1 MATEEHQRRERGV
14 TAEERIIGAA
24 GSAFIDL
31 GYDVSMAEIA
41 RRAGMG
47 MSAIYRLYPS
57 KNDLVTAV
65 RLAGMSF
72 IADRARQ
79 ALEEEPDGARA
90 LERFL
95 FACLGA
101 RAGHMLP
108 VLGRRQAPTPG
119 LDAVREEMHRAIDAV
134 AERAKADGALRPEV
148 TGADLLL
155 LLDHL
160 SPSLPLDHPQAL
172 LLQRRYAR
180 MVLDGLRTPAPAAL
194 PGPAPDWNLMKALWD
209 GRRNQD

>member
-1 MATEEHQRRERGV
+1 MT
-14 TAEERIIGAA
+14 TTEERIISAA
-24 GSAFIDL
+24 SSAFIDM
-31 GYDVSMAEIA
+31 GYEVSMAEIA

-47 MSAIYRLYPS
+47 MSAIYRHYPS
-57 KNDLVTAV
+57 KHDLVTAV

-72 IADRARQ
+72 ITDQARRAL
-79 ALEEEPDGARA
+79 ASEPDGTRA

-95 FACLGA
+95 FACLEA

-119 LDAVREEMHRAIDAV
+119 LDAVREEMHRAIDAIT
-134 AERAKADGALRPEV
+134 ERARAEGALRAEV

-180 MVLDGLRTPAPAAL
+180 MVLDGLRVPSAATL
-194 PGPAPDWNLMKALWD
+194 PGPAPDWDLMRFLWD
-209 GRRNQD
+209 GRGPQD